1 MTIRK
6 LSLYQQKIAACVVHL
21 FFLALAFIGVG
32 IMYMNDNLGVGIT
45 RVHSGSY
52 EETEEFTQYFNED
65 LSDIFQYMEY
75 HKIFSTGGSVD
86 VSNEMLQMTF
96 GPNDTRSFSLNDI
109 IKYLKSMGYYLNED
123 FQCTPVNV
131 DEKRKPLKGYVAW
144 SAADPDV
151 YYTSLKEGM
160 RYCSLEEISLEILST
175 LNRYYT
181 TYKRLFDQPCNLHFK
196 IEYLD
201 TESTPKRITSFSN
214 DKSLTLDTAKTYGR
228 YACLQGNSV
237 FYDTN
242 FKSIDLDTVSA
253 LSANNP
259 YSTKTY
265 YLLAALDTNYPA
277 DDAYAANYRHY
288 ARMQNYYFLGF
299 ALMAAGGLTA
309 AFSLLYLLSVS
320 GKREDG
326 DKSVSLTP
334 FDRTSTEI
342 GILLLSLM
350 TVAALFACRY
360 TLIRVL
366 HLTLPEESWPV
377 GEKALYTAVIYLG
390 CLLAVFS
397 LLRRYK
403 AGVIWE
409 NSLIRKLGVRLSI
422 FFTGQTFAGQL
433 TVSFISYLICSTVLL
448 LTAAYLYLKW
458 HILSVTLKIMIG
470 VLAVLWICL
479 NLWIFYILFRRSA
492 DRDKI
497 DLAIRHLADG
507 ETSYQ
512 VDLKQFSGKI
522 RETAENLNNASR
534 GLEAALSEKVKSER
548 LKADLITNV
557 SHDIKTPLTSII
569 NYVDLI
575 KREHIQDEKILRYL
589 DVLEQKSHRLKNLT
603 EDLVEAS
610 KASSGNLKLEISRL
624 DFIELIHQTNGE
636 FEEKFAIRQLN
647 LITSAPE
654 HTLFI
659 EADGRRLWRVLE
671 NLYNNAFKYALEGSR
686 IYVDVAE
693 EDSMAIFTIKNMSSN
708 PLNIKAEELTERFV
722 RGDVART
729 TEGSGLG
736 LSIAKSLTELQ
747 GGTFEIYIDGD
758 LFKVKVAFPLL
769 QTEKQAGESEED
781 LSSSK

>member
-1 MTIRK
+1 M
-6 LSLYQQKIAACVVHL
+6 
-21 FFLALAFIGVG
+21 
-32 IMYMNDNLGVGIT
+32 
-45 RVHSGSY
+45 
-52 EETEEFTQYFNED
+52 
-65 LSDIFQYMEY
+65 
-75 HKIFSTGGSVD
+75 
-86 VSNEMLQMTF
+86 
-96 GPNDTRSFSLNDI
+96 
-109 IKYLKSMGYYLNED
+109 
-123 FQCTPVNV
+123 
-131 DEKRKPLKGYVAW
+131 
-144 SAADPDV
+144 
-151 YYTSLKEGM
+151 
-160 RYCSLEEISLEILST
+160 
-175 LNRYYT
+175 
-181 TYKRLFDQPCNLHFK
+181 
-196 IEYLD
+196 
-201 TESTPKRITSFSN
+201 
-214 DKSLTLDTAKTYGR
+214 
-228 YACLQGNSV
+228 

-288 ARMQNYYFLGF
+288 VRMQNYYFLGF
-299 ALMAAGGLTA
+299 ALMAVGGLTA

-320 GKREDG
+320 GRQEDG
-326 DKSVSLTP
+326 DRVVSLTS
-334 FDRTSTEI
+334 FDHTSTETGMMI
-342 GILLLSLM
+342 VCLM
-350 TVAALFACRY
+350 TAAALFACRY
-360 TLIRVL
+360 TMVRVL
-366 HLTLPEESWPV
+366 HLTLSEESWDV

-390 CLLAVFS
+390 CLIAAFS
-397 LLRRYK
+397 LIRRYK

-409 NSLIRKLGVRLSI
+409 NSLIRKLGVRLSV

-433 TVSFISYLICSTVLL
+433 TVSFIAYLICNTILL

-458 HILSVTLKIMIG
+458 HILSMTLKIMIG
-470 VLAVLWICL
+470 VLAALWFCL
-479 NLWIFYILFRRSA
+479 NLWIFYVMFRRSA

-512 VDLKQFSGKI
+512 VDLTQFSGKI

-534 GLEAALSEKVKSER
+534 GLEMALSEKVKSER

-575 KREHIQDEKILRYL
+575 KRENIQDEKILRYL

-624 DFIELIHQTNGE
+624 DFIELIYQTNGE
-636 FEEKFAIRQLN
+636 FEEKFASRHLN
-647 LITSAPE
+647 LITSAPD

-693 EDSMAIFTIKNMSSN
+693 EDSMAVFTIKNMSSN

-736 LSIAKSLTELQ
+736 LSIAKSLTQLQ

-758 LFKVKVAFPLL
+758 LFKVKVAFPVMRAA
-769 QTEKQAGESEED
+769 KQENLAE
-781 LSSSK
+781 

>member
-1 MTIRK
+1 MTIQK
-6 LSLYQQKIAACVVHL
+6 LSLYQRKIAACIVHL

-75 HKIFSTGGSVD
+75 HKIFSTGGAVD

-131 DEKRKPLKGYVAW
+131 DENRKPLKGYVAW

-334 FDRTSTEI
+334 FDRTSTET

-366 HLTLPEESWPV
+366 HLTLPEESWAV

-409 NSLIRKLGVRLSI
+409 NSLIRRLGVRLSI

-458 HILSVTLKIMIG
+458 HILSVTLKVMIG

-589 DVLEQKSHRLKNLT
+589 DVLEQKSQRLKNLT

-636 FEEKFAIRQLN
+636 FEEKFSSRHLN
-647 LITSAPE
+647 LITSAPDRA
-654 HTLFI
+654 LFI

-693 EDSMAIFTIKNMSSN
+693 EDSMAVFTIKNMSSN
-708 PLNIKAEELTERFV
+708 PLNIRAEELTERFV

-758 LFKVKVAFPLL
+758 LFKVKVAFPAMKE
-769 QTEKQAGESEED
+769 EKQAAETEKK
-781 LSSSK
+781 LSASK

>member
-1 MTIRK
+1 MTIQK
-6 LSLYQQKIAACVVHL
+6 LSLYQRKIAACIVHL

-75 HKIFSTGGSVD
+75 HKIFSTGGAVD

-131 DEKRKPLKGYVAW
+131 DENRKPLKGYVAW

-334 FDRTSTEI
+334 FDRTSTET

-366 HLTLPEESWPV
+366 HLTLPEESWAV

-458 HILSVTLKIMIG
+458 HILSVTLKVMIG
-470 VLAVLWICL
+470 VLAVLWFCL

-589 DVLEQKSHRLKNLT
+589 DVLEQKSQRLKNLT

-636 FEEKFAIRQLN
+636 FEEKFSSRHLN
-647 LITSAPE
+647 LITSAPDRA
-654 HTLFI
+654 LFI

-693 EDSMAIFTIKNMSSN
+693 EDSMAVFTIKNMSSN
-708 PLNIKAEELTERFV
+708 PLNIRAEELTERFV

-758 LFKVKVAFPLL
+758 LFKVKVAFPAMKE
-769 QTEKQAGESEED
+769 EKQAAETEKN
-781 LSSSK
+781 LSASK

>member
-6 LSLYQQKIAACVVHL
+6 LSLYQRKIAACVVHL

-320 GKREDG
+320 GKCEDG

-654 HTLFI
+654 HALFI

-769 QTEKQAGESEED
+769 QTEKQAGESDED
-781 LSSSK
+781 PSSSK